1 MMQILSQEKTFTIF
15 VALLLALLPL
25 TSAAEPTDRGANG
38 FSVAVLPFAADENQY
53 GELGRDLQS
62 LITAHLSSDPN
73 MILVER
79 AELDAALS
87 EAELG
92 ISGTVDPETAAKIGY
107 ITGAQILI
115 TGRSFGVQKE
125 LVTVAKIIGTET
137 SRVYGETATMPL
149 RGSAVEMSVELAEK
163 ITTTINA
170 RGNTLIATHIPK
182 EDVVATLRP
191 LVEGEALPSVF
202 ISISEVSLN
211 ETVPDPAAETE
222 IAYILQQL
230 GFSIIDPDAS
240 NELADVEV
248 TGEAFS
254 EFGLRKG
261 NLVSTKARIE
271 IKAIDRSAGE
281 VLLVDRETAV
291 AVDLS
296 PEIAGKNALAKGAA
310 KLAERLVRKLVEGI

>member
-1 MMQILSQEKTFTIF
+1 MMKTLCRYKLITFFATFFCAFLS
-15 VALLLALLPL
+15 L
-25 TSAAEPTDRGANG
+25 TSAAESADPGVRG
-38 FSVAVLPFAADENQY
+38 FSVAVLPFAADEKQY

-62 LITAHLSSDPN
+62 LITAHLSSDPKI
-73 MILVER
+73 ILVER

-87 EAELG
+87 ETELG

-137 SRVYGETATMPL
+137 SRVYGETETMPL
-149 RGSAVEMSVELAEK
+149 RGSAVEMSLGLAEK
-163 ITTTINA
+163 ITSTINA
-170 RGNTLIATHIPK
+170 RGNTLIATHVPK

-191 LVEGEALPSVF
+191 LVEGKTLPSVL

-230 GFSIIDPDAS
+230 GFTIIDPDAS

-261 NLVSTKARIE
+261 NLVSTKARVE
-271 IKAIDRSAGE
+271 IKAIDRSAGK
-281 VLLVDRETAV
+281 VLLVDRETSV

-310 KLAERLVRKLVEGI
+310 KLAERLVRKIVEGS